1 MPDKKPAVV
10 TGSAFG
16 LTGTGKDQLA
26 IGFRCE
32 DGEEITYYQMFESD
46 GQVKYAERVLQT
58 LGWDPLAHGWSVELL
73 HDSPALIGR
82 EVSLVIINDE
92 YDGKLKRKVQFVN
105 EPGSGLGLRNK
116 LTPAEAASFG
126 ARLRARLGISGTIA
140 APPVV
145 RPAPTPAPAVAQPIP
160 DDCPF

>member
-26 IGFRCE
+26 IGFRCG
-32 DGEEITYYQMFESD
+32 DGEEITYYQMFDSD
-46 GQVKYAERVLQT
+46 GQLKFAERVLQT
-58 LGWDPLAHGWSVELL
+58 LGWDPMAHGWSVELL

-82 EVSLVIINDE
+82 EVSLVIEDDE
-92 YDGKLKRKVQFVN
+92 WNGKPVRRIKYVN
-105 EPGSGLGLRNK
+105 ESGSGLGLRNK
-116 LTPAEAASFG
+116 LTPVEAASFG
-126 ARLRARLGISGTIA
+126 ARLRARLGISGTVA
-140 APPVV
+140 APPV
-145 RPAPTPAPAVAQPIP
+145 APPAPAVAQPIP